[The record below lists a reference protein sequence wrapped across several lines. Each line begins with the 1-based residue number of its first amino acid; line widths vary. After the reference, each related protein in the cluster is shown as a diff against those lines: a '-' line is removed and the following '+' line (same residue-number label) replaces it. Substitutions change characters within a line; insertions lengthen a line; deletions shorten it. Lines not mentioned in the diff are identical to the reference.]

1 MTKRSLDTKDATTKW
16 LLTCGILSSLWY
28 VAINIVVPQASPD
41 HSMLHHTVSELSA
54 IDAPTRRLWLIS
66 VAPYMPLFALFG
78 WGVLRAA
85 GPNRA
90 LRITGWVILLY
101 SGFEFYWPPMHTR
114 EVLAAGGGTLTDTL
128 HLVWAGISVLLFFII
143 MTAGA
148 MALDRGFRTFSAVA
162 AVLMLT
168 FGILTSIQSPGI
180 SQNLPTPNIGL
191 WERINIG
198 IFMLWVVAFSAAL
211 LRRPRIRT
219 FATHS
224 RAAA

>member
-1 MTKRSLDTKDATTKW
+1 MKKRSLDTKDATTRW
-16 LLTCGILSSLWY
+16 LLTCGILSSVWY
-28 VAINIVVPQASPD
+28 VAINIFVPLASPN

-54 IDAPTRRLWLIS
+54 IDAPTRQLWLIA

-85 GPNRA
+85 GRNRA
-90 LRITGWVILLY
+90 LRVTGWVILFY
-101 SGFEFYWPPMHTR
+101 CAFEFYWPPMHTR

-128 HLVWAGISVLLFFII
+128 HLVWAGISVLLFFVI
-143 MTAGA
+143 MATGA
-148 MALDRGFRTFSAVA
+148 MALNRGFRTFSAVA

-168 FGILTSIQSPGI
+168 FGFLTSIQSAGI

-198 IFMLWVVAFSAAL
+198 IFLLWVVVFSSAL
-211 LRRPRIRT
+211 LRERRVEPL
-219 FATHS
+219 AAHS
-224 RAAA
+224 KAA